1 MNFLEGCLES
11 EKHGRQGAGD
21 IHTWANFCSCYT
33 LGMFVPVRYKLGCHI
48 RFCLKKGIN
57 SLKIIVNWSTKPSQV
72 CSLCLLGW
80 LETLKYARDW
90 DNDSLLAIEKWTVV
104 PLLIARCKCPPAR
117 TKMGKVWVPVKLGA

>member
-1 MNFLEGCLES
+1 
-11 EKHGRQGAGD
+11 
-21 IHTWANFCSCYT
+21 
-33 LGMFVPVRYKLGCHI
+33 
-48 RFCLKKGIN
+48 LKKGIN

-80 LETLKYARDW
+80 LETLKYASDW